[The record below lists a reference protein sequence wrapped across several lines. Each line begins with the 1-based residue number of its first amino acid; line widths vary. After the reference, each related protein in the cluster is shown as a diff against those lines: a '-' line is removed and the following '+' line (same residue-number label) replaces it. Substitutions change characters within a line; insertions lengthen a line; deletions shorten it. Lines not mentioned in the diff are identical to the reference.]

1 MLIIAGI
8 SLTSCKSDKAA
19 ASTTIT
25 EVYKVDAGADNSYA
39 KGSLKYMEHETFK
52 DEVMISKTYYNED
65 QTVKGNDI
73 YTFDK
78 GKELPSGSKFYDRE
92 GVLLSTYKY
101 EYVDTLRSKS
111 FAYAGDTDELLR
123 IEGFLYDNKGNMV
136 KKTIY
141 NELEQKQKS
150 FMFGHD
156 VYGNEIEMLIIDQ
169 EDKIIL
175 KETYKIVTVDEQNR
189 WIEKYGYV
197 NSNPAP
203 ATFYHRR
210 FGEK

>member
-1 MLIIAGI
+1 VLIIAGI

-92 GVLLSTYKY
+92 GVL
-101 EYVDTLRSKS
+101 
-111 FAYAGDTDELLR
+111 R

-210 FGEK
+210 FGEE